1 VGLVVVI
8 ALTFVALSSAAVLL
22 GTVGRRRRGGRGRA
36 LPPARRRALEDAVG
50 SRLADVVAEAR
61 VLRGRLE
68 AVAAN
73 GRDMVQVENAM
84 GRAPRRPLW
93 RQLEDANFE
102 RDLERINDDVR
113 ALLARLEG
121 LTGPDRQI
129 LDEVRPPLDPLHD
142 LLGATWTQP
151 PPGVDRR
158 PTLERLE
165 GRFARAIAVLGELD
179 SRIEA
184 YRPRAYR

>member
-1 VGLVVVI
+1 MGVLVVV

-22 GTVGRRRRGGRGRA
+22 GTVGQRRRRGRTKA
-36 LPPARRRALEDAVG
+36 LAPARRRALEDAVG
-50 SRLADVVAEAR
+50 GRLADVVAEVR

-84 GRAPRRPLW
+84 GRGPRRPLW

-102 RDLERINDDVR
+102 RDLERIDEDVR
-113 ALLARLEG
+113 ALLARLGG
-121 LTGPDRQI
+121 LSGPDRQI
-129 LDEVRPPLDPLHD
+129 LDEVRPSLDPLHE
-142 LLGATWTQP
+142 LLGLEWSQP

-158 PTLERLE
+158 PALDRLQ
-165 GRFARAIAVLGELD
+165 GRFERAIAVLGELD